1 LGRKRHLKDERRPEE
16 HLAAERLAA
25 ALKALNEYKKVGS
38 LQTGRTEV
46 IDVLRSESDRGAI
59 ILVAGVLEDVLASLI
74 LVRLPLGNARKE
86 DLLRRG
92 GALNQFQ
99 DKVAIGRAM
108 GIVDDEMAESFDIIR
123 ALRNACAHSVR
134 EMTLQTPAIHDVFAL
149 LFDNRDQLKG
159 YDAGQ
164 QRTMLGFVMVFYVE
178 RMLGKSREQAHA
190 IVEEMMEKIRQ
201 DSEKR

>member
-1 LGRKRHLKDERRPEE
+1 
-16 HLAAERLAA
+16 
-25 ALKALNEYKKVGS
+25 
-38 LQTGRTEV
+38 
-46 IDVLRSESDRGAI
+46 
-59 ILVAGVLEDVLASLI
+59 
-74 LVRLPLGNARKE
+74 
-86 DLLRRG
+86 
-92 GALNQFQ
+92 
-99 DKVAIGRAM
+99 M